1 MTLRNENLPIY
12 GAINVKELKN
22 YITDACDNEKTKN
35 TTFCNR
41 IFAEDLKPSG
51 GNLNTQP
58 NSKRGSLVLDSEP
71 NRKMTIKSERRAMR

>member
-51 GNLNTQP
+51 GNLNT
-58 NSKRGSLVLDSEP
+58 
-71 NRKMTIKSERRAMR
+71 